1 MMMASVAALSLPTR
15 QGSSITTKMITSMQS
30 LGSSLRLV
38 SLLECFHWADTGW
51 IQHADADR
59 WPYNMIYDVGGWI
72 WYHYFRVSTRNQISP
87 TGITAVSYNAVRLD
101 GVMFELKHVEER
113 WSRWTPITHHWMQ
126 QPTTKTTNHVDTW
139 RPSNHPMVE

>member
-1 MMMASVAALSLPTR
+1 
-15 QGSSITTKMITSMQS
+15 MITSMQS

-59 WPYNMIYDVGGWI
+59 RPYYDNMMWADELGIIISGC
-72 WYHYFRVSTRNQISP
+72 NQISP

-113 WSRWTPITHHWMQ
+113 
-126 QPTTKTTNHVDTW
+126 
-139 RPSNHPMVE
+139 

>member
-15 QGSSITTKMITSMQS
+15 HGSSITTKMITSMQS

-59 WPYNMIYDVGGWI
+59 RPPTVL
-72 WYHYFRVSTRNQISP
+72 WYMMWADELGIIISGCNQISP

>member
-59 WPYNMIYDVGGWI
+59 RPYCDNMMWADELGIIISGLALVI
-72 WYHYFRVSTRNQISP
+72 RSVQRASRLYHIML
-87 TGITAVSYNAVRLD
+87 LD
-101 GVMFELKHVEER
+101 
-113 WSRWTPITHHWMQ
+113 WMG
-126 QPTTKTTNHVDTW
+126 
-139 RPSNHPMVE
+139 